1 MIGKWVLD
9 ALTKPAGWRTAV
21 AIGPVAILLGVWG
34 LGGFDRIFPSDP
46 RMVAA
51 SRFKTEGGREFLLA
65 SELDDSWFDITD
77 SPLDKTG
84 YQYGIGKD
92 TIPSIDQPVHVH
104 PDDPR
109 LLALARQEIE
119 DVNDLRVIGYA
130 DGGEARAY
138 PIGLLDGHELVNDT
152 VGGKPVTVGW

>member
-1 MIGKWVLD
+1 MNGKDVLSL
-9 ALTKPAGWRTAV
+9 LTRPADWRTAV
-21 AIGPVAILLGVWG
+21 AIGPVAILVGVWS
-34 LGGFDRIFPSDP
+34 LGGFDQIFPSDP

-51 SRFKTEGGREFLLA
+51 SRFKTEGGRDFLLA

-92 TIPSIDQPVHVH
+92 SIPSIDKPVYVD

-109 LLALARQEIE
+109 LLALAREKIE

-152 VGGKPVTVGW
+152 IAGKPVTVGW